1 MHDPSAWHVKL
12 SISYRVFF
20 QIFDEY
26 KRTSSRRSWIMLVE
40 YLTFVP
46 WVNFMTAGLTCFLPF
61 FPLIPFSYSFF
72 FLMPLFSS
80 LLLSEWTLF
89 RWCPFFFFFTS
100 STLPSRPLD
109 CCHHHF
115 FFLPY
120 FYLPF
125 FFLSYPIPMLQR
137 TRTHLHRHADCQ
149 SAVLMLPCTSSLFL
163 CATYTHIHTHY
174 HPYSWLFWSSV
185 KDRVWGWVQEC
196 TWLKLQTHRGNA
208 RTCTSKYCFRQ
219 VLDE

>member
-1 MHDPSAWHVKL
+1 MCTWECVLFVLRCCMSPLMHDPSAWHVKL

-89 RWCPFFFFFTS
+89 RWCPFFFFTS

-115 FFLPY
+115 FFFTL
-120 FYLPF
+120 L
-125 FFLSYPIPMLQR
+125 L
-137 TRTHLHRHADCQ
+137 
-149 SAVLMLPCTSSLFL
+149 SSLL
-163 CATYTHIHTHY
+163 LSLLPNPHA
-174 HPYSWLFWSSV
+174 SE
-185 KDRVWGWVQEC
+185 D
-196 TWLKLQTHRGNA
+196 
-208 RTCTSKYCFRQ
+208 
-219 VLDE
+219 